1 MLPSVVCDAGG
12 LLVVSGLLEG
22 EQPEHAEVLALDW
35 TSVTVGRF
43 LAARHSG
50 RAAATKAEIGL
61 ALAVV
66 DEWFPV
72 RSLVTS
78 TMSRAGVQAVDT
90 LDSWSALVLAEH
102 LRVPLFTASDEV
114 RSEEV
119 DILRPW

>member
-12 LLVVSGLLEG
+12 LLVVSGLLGG

-43 LAARHSG
+43 LAARHNG
-50 RAAATKAEIGL
+50 RAAATEAEIGL

-72 RSLVTS
+72 RSLVAV
-78 TMSRAGVQAVDT
+78 TMSRAGVQAADT

-102 LRVPLFTASDEV
+102 LRVPFFTASDEV
-114 RSEEV
+114 TSDVV
-119 DILRPW
+119 DIHHPW